1 MAVPRV
7 LTLNF
12 HEPYL
17 ALMAKTGLPFT
28 IGAHRQPH
36 LARERHTDHRP
47 MPPNMT
53 LVDEPVWREDLTAG
67 RFDVA
72 IAHNESNALDLLPLF
87 DLPSRDSGRLLRT
100 YTDVQT
106 YV

>member
-7 LTLNF
+7 LTFNF

-28 IGAHRQPH
+28 IGLYRNPD
-36 LARERHTDHRP
+36 LAREWHTQYRP
-47 MPPNMT
+47 IPPNMT

-87 DLPSRDSGRLLRT
+87 
-100 YTDVQT
+100 
-106 YV
+106 